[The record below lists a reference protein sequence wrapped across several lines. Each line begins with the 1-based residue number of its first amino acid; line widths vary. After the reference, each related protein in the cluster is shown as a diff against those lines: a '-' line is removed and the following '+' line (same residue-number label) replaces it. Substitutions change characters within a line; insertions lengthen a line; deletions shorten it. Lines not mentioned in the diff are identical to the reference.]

1 MSAPWGKG
9 SACVAR
15 RRMPYPGT
23 ALVWVIALML
33 WSPASMAASLD
44 DLLQHPVPLL
54 VSLLALLALA
64 LLGLCGICYRCWLLQ
79 ARLREQEAGQQ
90 RYHAVFDALPEPACI
105 KNARGQFLD
114 CNRAFVSFT
123 GLSHTA
129 LIGKTSSEVFSAA
142 DGLRI
147 AEQDRHALRVDG
159 IFRGEDWVHGAG
171 HRPRLVSFLRTR
183 LPAQGSQEPALLV
196 IGSDIT
202 AQRQEEVITQLQ
214 NMTLDCLLR
223 GLALSLVLERLVKTV
238 ERAYPGLLCSIM
250 LLDKDRL
257 LRCTAAP
264 SLPDYFCEAAD
275 GIVAAEGAG
284 GCGTAVATATRVIIE
299 DARGHPYFQPFADII
314 KRANIVA
321 CWSEPVFGSQGDVL
335 GTFCLYSADAGGPS
349 SAQIKLLEQTARL
362 VSLAVERS
370 RREEQ
375 LRKLSRAVEQSSSM
389 VVITDASGIIEY
401 VNEEFC
407 DVTGYSVEEVLLQ
420 RPSLLKS
427 GETDVELYRTMW
439 QTLLAGQ
446 DWHGEIRNRRKSG
459 ELYWS
464 ALSVSPILDE
474 DGSVTH
480 FIGIS
485 EDISTQKHSQ
495 AQIEQLAFYDPLTQ
509 LGNRRLFRE
518 QLDQELRKVRRTGQQ
533 LAVFY
538 LDLDNF
544 KQINDTLGHDVGD
557 RLLQAIAGLLRVTLR
572 ETDNIARL
580 GGDEFIILLPQMTG
594 LAQAKRVAEKLL
606 DTLLEPIA
614 VAGHEVMITFSIGIT
629 LAPDDG
635 DTWSVLMKN
644 ADLAMYRAKR
654 QGRNNYQFFTREMN
668 EEVMR
673 RAQMEAELR
682 FALDEGHFSLA
693 YQPQWNLLGGLQLV
707 GMEALIRWHHTDR
720 GWISPAEF
728 VPVAEELGLIV
739 PLGNWVIH
747 EACRS
752 GAHLVEQGHEVK
764 VAVNLSLRQFRDPN
778 LLNTVR
784 LALQNSGLEARYL
797 EFEIT
802 ESMIM
807 DDINRVLEILGALK
821 ALGVTLSIDDF
832 GTGYSSLSY
841 LKQLPLDQLKVDAS
855 FVRDIPHDVNDMEI
869 AAAVIAMAHKL
880 GLKVVAEGIETPE
893 QLAFLREN
901 RCEMGQGYLLGRPES
916 LESLLRL
923 LDVELTD

>member
-1 MSAPWGKG
+1 MSAQIAQG
-9 SACVAR
+9 
-15 RRMPYPGT
+15 RMPLPGFVSVSAVT
-23 ALVWVIALML
+23 SML
-33 WSPASMAASLD
+33 WPSVSMAADVQLLLD
-44 DLLQHPVPLL
+44 DPAFVMTAVL
-54 VSLLALLALA
+54 VLLALA
-64 LLGLCGICYRCWLLQ
+64 LAVLAAVCYRSWHQ
-79 ARLREQEAGQQ
+79 QRQLRELDASRS
-90 RYHAVFDALPEPACI
+90 RYRAVFDALPEAASI

-114 CNRAFVSFT
+114 CNPAFAEFA
-123 GLSHTA
+123 GLNA
-129 LIGKTSSEVFSAA
+129 EGLRGKTSGEIFSAA
-142 DGLRI
+142 DGQRI
-147 AEQDRHALRVDG
+147 SAEDRRALNSDG
-159 IFRGEDWVHGAG
+159 IFRGEDWVHGVG
-171 HRPRLVSFLRTR
+171 RRPRLVSFLRTR
-183 LPAQGSQEPALLV
+183 LPVQGSQEQALLV
-196 IGSDIT
+196 IGRDIT
-202 AQRQEEVITQLQ
+202 EQRQEEVITRLQ

-223 GLALSLVLERLVKTV
+223 GIALTSVLERLVETV
-238 ERAYPGLLCSIM
+238 EQAYPGLLCSVM

-257 LRCTAAP
+257 LRSTATP
-264 SLPDYFCEAAD
+264 SLPDYFREATD
-275 GIVAAEGAG
+275 GLAAAEGVGA
-284 GCGTAVATATRVIIE
+284 CGTAAASGKRVIVE
-299 DARGHPYFQPFADII
+299 NAQEHPYFTSFTELVA
-314 KRANIVA
+314 RANIIA
-321 CWSEPVFGSQGDVL
+321 CWSEPVLGSQGEVL
-335 GTFCLYSADAGGPS
+335 GTFCLYSPEVGGPTP
-349 SAQIKLLEQTARL
+349 AQIKLLEQAARL

-370 RREEQ
+370 RREDQ

-407 DVTGYSVEEVLLQ
+407 EVTGYSVEELLSQ

-427 GETDVELYRTMW
+427 GETDAEVYRSMW
-439 QTLLAGQ
+439 QALLAGQ

-459 ELYWS
+459 ALYWS

-474 DGSVTH
+474 DGNVTH
-480 FIGIS
+480 FIGLS
-485 EDISTQKHSQ
+485 EDISAQKHSQ

-557 RLLQAIAGLLRVTLR
+557 RLLQAIAGHLRVTLR
-572 ETDNIARL
+572 EADIIARL
-580 GGDEFIILLPQMTG
+580 GGDEFIILLPQVTG

-606 DTLLEPIA
+606 NALRTPIP
-614 VAGHEVMITFSIGIT
+614 VAGHEVLITFSIGIT

-682 FALDEGHFSLA
+682 TALEEGHFSLA

-707 GMEALIRWHHTDR
+707 GMEALIRWHHAER

-728 VPVAEELGLIV
+728 IPVAEELGLIV

-747 EACRS
+747 EACRA
-752 GAHLVEQGHEVK
+752 GFHLVEQGHDVK

-784 LALQNSGLEARYL
+784 LALQNSRLEARYL

-807 DDINRVLEILGALK
+807 DDISRVLEILGALK
-821 ALGVTLSIDDF
+821 DLGVTLSIDDF

-841 LKQLPLDQLKVDAS
+841 LKQLPVDQLKVDAS
-855 FVRDIPHDVNDMEI
+855 FVRDIPHDLSDMEI

-880 GLKVVAEGIETPE
+880 GLKVVAEGIETPA
-893 QLAFLREN
+893 QLAFLRDN
-901 RCEMGQGYLLGRPES
+901 RCEMGQGYLLARPMS
-916 LESLLRL
+916 LESVLQLLE
-923 LDVELTD
+923 VELTD

>member
-1 MSAPWGKG
+1 MSAGRRKM
-9 SACVAR
+9 SACIAQ
-15 RRMPYPGT
+15 RRMPYPGLI
-23 ALVWVIALML
+23 LVSAVAPML
-33 WSPASMAASLD
+33 WPSASMAADVLENPA
-44 DLLQHPVPLL
+44 PVMAALL
-54 VSLLALLALA
+54 VMLALTLAVLA
-64 LLGLCGICYRCWLLQ
+64 SVCYRSRQ
-79 ARLREQEAGQQ
+79 QQVQLRALEAGQY
-90 RYHAVFDALPEPACI
+90 RYRAIFDALPEAASI
-105 KNARGQFLD
+105 KSASGQYLD
-114 CNRAFVSFT
+114 CNRAFAEFT
-123 GLSHTA
+123 GLNA
-129 LIGKTSSEVFSAA
+129 EVLLGKTSGDIFSVS
-142 DGLRI
+142 DGQRI
-147 AEQDRHALRVDG
+147 SAQERRALKTDG
-159 IFRGEDWVHGAG
+159 IFRSEDWVHGAG
-171 HRPRLVSFLRTR
+171 RRPRLVSFLRTR
-183 LPAQGSQEPALLV
+183 LPVQGAQEPALLV

-202 AQRQEEVITQLQ
+202 EQRQEEVITRLQ

-223 GLALSLVLERLVKTV
+223 GIALTTVLERLVETV
-238 ERAYPGLLCSIM
+238 EQAYPGLLCSVM

-257 LRCTAAP
+257 LRSTAAP
-264 SLPDYFCEAAD
+264 SLPDYFREVSD
-275 GIVAAEGAG
+275 GLAAAEGVGA
-284 GCGTAVATATRVIIE
+284 CGTAAATGKRVLVE
-299 DARGHPYFQPFADII
+299 NAQEHPYFTSFVELVA
-314 KRANIVA
+314 RANIVA
-321 CWSEPVFGSQGDVL
+321 CWSEPVLGSHGEVL
-335 GTFCLYSADAGGPS
+335 GTLCLYSPEAGGPTP
-349 SAQIKLLEQTARL
+349 AQIKLLEQAARL

-370 RREEQ
+370 QREDQ

-407 DVTGYSVEEVLLQ
+407 DVTGYSVEEALSQ

-427 GETDVELYRTMW
+427 GETDAEVYRSMW
-439 QTLLAGQ
+439 QALLAGQ

-459 ELYWS
+459 ALYWS

-485 EDISTQKHSQ
+485 EDISAQKHSQ

-557 RLLQAIAGLLRVTLR
+557 RLLQAIAGHLRVTLR
-572 ETDNIARL
+572 ETDIIARL
-580 GGDEFIILLPQMTG
+580 GGDEFIILLPQVTS
-594 LAQAKRVAEKLL
+594 LAQAKKVAEKLL
-606 DTLLEPIA
+606 NALLTPIP
-614 VAGHEVMITFSIGIT
+614 VAGHEVLITFSIGIT

-682 FALDEGHFSLA
+682 TALEEGHFTLV

-707 GMEALIRWHHTDR
+707 GMEALIRWHHAER
-720 GWISPAEF
+720 GWISPVEF
-728 VPVAEELGLIV
+728 IPVAEELGLIV

-747 EACRS
+747 EACRA
-752 GAHLVEQGHEVK
+752 GFHLVEQGHDVK

-807 DDINRVLEILGALK
+807 DDISRVLEILGALK
-821 ALGVTLSIDDF
+821 DLGVTLSIDDF

-841 LKQLPLDQLKVDAS
+841 LKQLPVDQLKVDAS
-855 FVRDIPHDVNDMEI
+855 FVRDIPHDRNDMEI

-880 GLKVVAEGIETPE
+880 GLKVVAEGIETPA

-901 RCEMGQGYLLGRPES
+901 RCEMGQGYLLARPMP
-916 LESLLRL
+916 LESVLQLLE
-923 LDVELTD
+923 VELTD

>member
-1 MSAPWGKG
+1 MLDN
-9 SACVAR
+9 
-15 RRMPYPGT
+15 PGPVP
-23 ALVWVIALML
+23 AVLLLML
-33 WSPASMAASLD
+33 VLI
-44 DLLQHPVPLL
+44 
-54 VSLLALLALA
+54 LAALA
-64 LLGLCGICYRCWLLQ
+64 AVCFHCWRQQ
-79 ARLREQEAGQQ
+79 AQLRELEASRN
-90 RYHAVFDALPEPACI
+90 RYKAIFDTLPESASI
-105 KNARGQFLD
+105 KNARGQYLD
-114 CNRAFVSFT
+114 CNRAFEAFT
-123 GLSHTA
+123 GFDVAA
-129 LIGKTSSEVFSAA
+129 LQGRTSGEIFSAS
-142 DGLRI
+142 DGQRI
-147 AEQDRHALRVDG
+147 SVQDRQALESDG
-159 IFRGEDWVHGAG
+159 VFAGEDWVHSVGR
-171 HRPRLVSFLRTR
+171 RPRLVSFLRTR
-183 LPAQGSQEPALLV
+183 LPIQGAQEKTILV

-202 AQRQEEVITQLQ
+202 EQRQEAVITRLQ
-214 NMTLDCLLR
+214 SMTLDCLLR
-223 GLALSLVLERLVKTV
+223 GIALPIVLERLIETV
-238 ERAYPGLLCSIM
+238 EQAYPWLLCSVM
-250 LLDKDRL
+250 LLDKDHL
-257 LRCTAAP
+257 LRSTAAP
-264 SLPDYFCEAAD
+264 SLPDYFREISD
-275 GIVAAEGAG
+275 GLSAAEGVGA
-284 GCGTAVATATRVIIE
+284 CGTAAATGKRVLVE
-299 DARGHPYFQPFADII
+299 DAQQHPYFSAFVEVVA
-314 KRANIVA
+314 RANIVA
-321 CWSEPVFGSQGDVL
+321 CWSEPVFDSQGGIL
-335 GTFCLYSADAGGPS
+335 GTFCLYSPEAGAPTP
-349 SAQIKLLEQTARL
+349 AQIKLLEQAARL

-370 RREEQ
+370 RREDQ

-407 DVTGYSVEEVLLQ
+407 EVTGYSVEEVLWQ

-427 GETDVELYRTMW
+427 GETDPEVYRNMW
-439 QTLLAGQ
+439 QALLAGE

-459 ELYWS
+459 ALYWS
-464 ALSVSPILDE
+464 ALSLSPIQD
-474 DGSVTH
+474 DNGNVTH

-485 EDISTQKHSQ
+485 EDISAQKHSQ

-544 KQINDTLGHDVGD
+544 KQINDTLGHDIGD
-557 RLLQAIAGLLRVTLR
+557 RLLQAIAGHLRVTLR
-572 ETDNIARL
+572 ETDIIARL
-580 GGDEFIILLPQMTG
+580 GGDEFIILLPQVTG
-594 LAQAKRVAEKLL
+594 LGQAKKVAEKLL
-606 DTLLEPIA
+606 NALRTPIP
-614 VAGHEVMITFSIGIT
+614 VAGHEVLITFSIGIT

-682 FALDEGHFSLA
+682 TALEGGHFSLV

-707 GMEALIRWHHTDR
+707 GMEALIRWHHAER

-728 VPVAEELGLIV
+728 IPVAEELGLIV
-739 PLGNWVIH
+739 PLGNWVIR
-747 EACRS
+747 EACS
-752 GAHLVEQGHEVK
+752 AGFHVVEQGHDVK

-784 LALQNSGLEARYL
+784 EALQSSGLEARYL

-821 ALGVTLSIDDF
+821 ELGVTLSIDDF

-855 FVRDIPHDVNDMEI
+855 FVRDIPHDRNDMEI
-869 AAAVIAMAHKL
+869 TAAVIAMAHKL

-901 RCEMGQGYLLGRPES
+901 RCEMGQGYLLARPMP
-916 LESLLRL
+916 LESVMQLLE
-923 LDVELTD
+923 VELTD